1 MTPVQGRQARRRP
14 AVARWALVA
23 VCASLLAACGTRVE
37 TTTREIESTPD
48 TSTAPETPD
57 ESPSPDGAGL
67 GAAAAIRSAA
77 AAFEADLAYRVS
89 NATGQTMRLDAL
101 DVDTEQPLDTMRPTA
116 VVETAA
122 DGSTH
127 VFIDLGP
134 VLGPLFSGRPEA
146 AAAIDATHV
155 EMWQTGDR
163 LVIDATGYQPIADL
177 NPGADLGVFAPGV
190 GEVDLSAVAAD
201 RRDGV
206 VAALI
211 GTSVPDPV
219 ELARVLPDA
228 LDAVS
233 EDAADPGRF
242 IATTT
247 YGRLIEAMGGD
258 LDLMSR
264 SSAAPI
270 ASTIGASV
278 EELAGFYRRFFE
290 SIDVDVEIRIDDAG
304 VLESVQWTADLSS
317 IFTSMFAP
325 DSGLDFDRS
334 EAELSAAADMF
345 GDAEWHMTGRAAFEL
360 DPSIVVTP
368 PTVPM
373 ENRTM
378 AMLALV
384 DQMYPS

>member
-1 MTPVQGRQARRRP
+1 MPGSRPRQ
-14 AVARWALVA
+14 
-23 VCASLLAACGTRVE
+23 
-37 TTTREIESTPD
+37 REIEPTPD
-48 TSTAPETPD
+48 TTETSDLTPAPDAPNGVE
-57 ESPSPDGAGL
+57 A

-77 AAFEADLAYRVS
+77 ARFDTGLAYRVTNS
-89 NATGQTMRLDAL
+89 TGQVMRLDAL
-101 DVDTEQPLDTMRPTA
+101 DVDTEQPLDPTRPTA

-122 DGSTH
+122 DGSSY

-177 NPGADLGVFAPGV
+177 NPSADLGMFTPGV
-190 GEVDLSAVAAD
+190 GEVDLGAVAPG
-201 RRDGV
+201 RREGV

-211 GTSVPDPV
+211 GSTVPDPV
-219 ELARVLPDA
+219 TLATVLPDA
-228 LDAVS
+228 LDAVT
-233 EDAADPGRF
+233 EDPADPGRF
-242 IATTT
+242 VASTT

-264 SSAAPI
+264 SSAAPV
-270 ASTIGASV
+270 ASTVGVGV
-278 EELAGFYRRFFE
+278 EELAGFYLRFFE
-290 SIDVDVEIRIDDAG
+290 STEVDVEIRIGDTG
-304 VLESVQWTADLSS
+304 VLESVQWTADLSG
-317 IFTSMFAP
+317 IFSAMFGP

-334 EAELSAAADMF
+334 DDELAAAADMF
-345 GDAEWHMTGRAAFEL
+345 ADAEWEMTGRATFEL

-373 ENRTM
+373 DDRTG